1 MRKRGVEGV
10 GALVNGLHFT
20 LDDARRVGADVPSL
34 AFHLAQRELDAAA
47 RAVYAGELSD
57 AVADADPRGAYGWA
71 LRGAARKRSAALE
84 LVGEDGEPAYVVMKE
99 QTSSSDTRQLA
110 DVPVLA
116 YAQRDPSL
124 AAPVTTWVVADAG
137 AEAGANLIAAAYA
150 FAEGTE
156 ETVET
161 ESSNAAASE
170 ESLETV
176 SSKND
181 PGTRARVAVLHPPET
196 PSSPRARARSRG
208 WRATRRARASRRR
221 RGTCSLR
228 VPTRGVPRRGA
239 LLAGSAPRAAAAA
252 DALLARQGR
261 SRRPRSARG
270 ASGACSD
277 AFGPTNSDTPACW
290 S

>member
-1 MRKRGVEGV
+1 
-10 GALVNGLHFT
+10 
-20 LDDARRVGADVPSL
+20 
-34 AFHLAQRELDAAA
+34 
-47 RAVYAGELSD
+47 
-57 AVADADPRGAYGWA
+57 
-71 LRGAARKRSAALE
+71 
-84 LVGEDGEPAYVVMKE
+84 MKE

-170 ESLETV
+170 ESLPKKTV
-176 SSKND
+176 SSD

-196 PSSPRARARSRG
+196 PSSPRS
-208 WRATRRARASRRR
+208 RARAAGRDVERAPAAAARDVLAS
-221 RGTCSLR
+221 G
-228 VPTRGVPRRGA
+228 PDAGGPE
-239 LLAGSAPRAAAAA
+239 AGSAPGGERAAEAAAA
-252 DALLARQGR
+252 DALLARQGAFA
-261 SRRPRSARG
+261 SSALGARRVRRVFGRVRTDEQRYAGVLVVNGRVVEVPGDLALDADDFAAGRSARR
-270 ASGACSD
+270 A
-277 AFGPTNSDTPACW
+277 PTTSSPPFCRVKTRRRVKTRQH
-290 S
+290 